1 MSRRRRTMKGARGR
15 GFWRDASA
23 HLLRNTQ
30 AIFGLSCVSLFLF
43 GALLA
48 PVLSR
53 YSPTVGNLVDRLQT
67 PSLAHLMG
75 TDLLG
80 RDELSRILFGARLS
94 LEVAVLSVLAGLALG
109 IIVGSLAGMAGGW
122 IDAAAMRTTDVL
134 LAMPGILLAIGIV
147 TWLSRGIP
155 QLMLAIALTQMPV
168 YTRLMRGEI
177 LALREREFVA
187 AAHSIGVSPSR
198 LLARHMLP
206 NALTPLIVQAALSLA
221 TAIIDVAGL
230 GFLGLGPPDPA
241 TAEWGTMLTDAIH
254 YMTEAPY
261 LLLFP
266 ALAIF
271 VSAIGFN
278 LLGDA
283 LRESL
288 DPRLRA

>member
-1 MSRRRRTMKGARGR
+1 
-15 GFWRDASA
+15 
-23 HLLRNTQ
+23 
-30 AIFGLSCVSLFLF
+30 
-43 GALLA
+43 
-48 PVLSR
+48 
-53 YSPTVGNLVDRLQT
+53 
-67 PSLAHLMG
+67 MG